1 MPSRSP
7 SHNLVPLDA
16 GCPPELY
23 GRHEL
28 RDPRLA
34 RFAEVG
40 TARIGLL
47 IPVLIVALAGQ
58 TALLYL
64 GALSVFGAEPS
75 EPLVL
80 FGQLLAIAA
89 TAVLLWRVVLVTRYR
104 PTASVSDDEL
114 PSVTVIVPA
123 YNEGAQVRSSLVSL
137 MCSDYPRDKLQIIA
151 IDDGSRDDTWSWMQ
165 RAAAQLGGQIELIRC
180 PVNRGKRHA
189 LYEGFLRANGEVI
202 VTVDSDSEVL
212 SDTLRNLVS
221 PLVVDARVGAV
232 AGNVRVLNHDSG
244 PIARMLEISFTH
256 AFEFMRASE
265 SEVAAVMCCP
275 GALSA
280 YRRALVDEFRDEW
293 IAQTFLGE
301 PAAIGEDRAMTN
313 HVLRRG
319 HHVRFQTNAIVLTE
333 VPTTTGQLVRMLLR
347 WARSNVRESLVMA
360 SFAVRRFRS
369 GSQVG
374 PRLNLSLSLLATVVG
389 GLAFVPTIVALVL
402 APALIAWVLLA
413 GLIAALLPAAVFA
426 MTRAQRGASWAFPYA
441 IYSLICLSWI
451 GPFALISAHRSG
463 WLTRQSLPAKP
474 SSPAKHSLPATHTLP
489 AEQPATKPPQ
499 IVSVAAKGWH

>member
-1 MPSRSP
+1 MLSRSP
-7 SHNLVPLDA
+7 SHILVPLDA

-23 GRHEL
+23 GLHEL

-34 RFAEVG
+34 RFAEVA

-47 IPVLIVALAGQ
+47 IPVLVVALAGQ
-58 TALLYL
+58 TALLWL
-64 GALSVFGAEPS
+64 GALSVLDAQPS
-75 EPLVL
+75 SPALV

-89 TAVLLWRVVLVTRYR
+89 TAVLLWRVALVTRYR
-104 PTASVSDDEL
+104 PMPSVSDEQL

-137 MCSDYPRDKLQIIA
+137 MCSDYPRDKLQVIA
-151 IDDGSRDDTWSWMQ
+151 IDDGSRDDTWQWMQ
-165 RAAAQLGGQIELIRC
+165 RAAEQLGGQVELVRC

-189 LYEGFLRANGEVI
+189 LYEGFLRAKGEVI

-221 PLVVDARVGAV
+221 PLVIDAKVGAV

-280 YRRALVDEFRDEW
+280 YRRVLVDEFREEW
-293 IAQTFLGE
+293 LAQTFFGE

-333 VPTTTGQLVRMLLR
+333 VPTTTGQLARMLLR

-360 SFAVRRFRS
+360 SFAFRRFRA
-369 GSQVG
+369 GSQLG
-374 PRLNLSLSLLATVVG
+374 PRLNLCLSLSGTVVG
-389 GLAFVPTIVALVL
+389 GLAFVPTLVALAL
-402 APALIAWVLLA
+402 APALIPWVIVA
-413 GLIAALLPAAVFA
+413 GLIAALLPASVFA
-426 MTRAQRGASWAFPYA
+426 MTRSQRGAGWAFPYA
-441 IYSLICLSWI
+441 VYSLLCLSWI
-451 GPFALISAHRSG
+451 APYALISAHRSG
-463 WLTRQSLPAKP
+463 WLTRQKS
-474 SSPAKHSLPATHTLP
+474 HTLP
-489 AEQPATKPPQ
+489 AELPATKPPATATARDHKPHPAL
-499 IVSVAAKGWH
+499 S